1 MESVDLKKLARLLNL
16 SISTVSKALRDS
28 YDISKETKERVIALA
43 NELNYEPN
51 PHASSLRRHKSKT
64 IAVIIPEIA
73 NNFFTLA
80 INGIESIAREKG
92 YHVLIYIT
100 HEDAEKEIAF
110 IKHLHNGRVDGVL
123 ISLSSTTHDYSHIK
137 ELQGTGLPVVFFDR
151 VCEHLNTACIT
162 TDDYESSYKATQH
175 LLDKGCR
182 KIAHLMFSES
192 TSIGYKRMKG
202 YADAIHDNRVGF
214 DEKMIVRCTNNDEQD
229 YKLLER
235 SIKSK
240 RPDGIFAA
248 VERYAIL
255 CYHVCYRLQLSIPA
269 DIKLVS
275 FSNLQAAAF
284 LNPPLSTIRQPAFDI
299 GREAASILFKAVDK
313 KMFKLKQENIVINST
328 FIERDS
334 TSNSIVRETVKKK
347 SLNNFYNP

>member
-1 MESVDLKKLARLLNL
+1 MESVDLKKLAQLLNL

-43 NELNYEPN
+43 NELNYQPN
-51 PHASSLRRHKSKT
+51 PHASSLRRHKSKM
-64 IAVIIPEIA
+64 IGVIIPEIA

-80 INGIESIAREKG
+80 IDGIESIAQEKG

-100 HEDAEKEIAF
+100 HENVEKEIAF

-123 ISLSSTTHDYSHIK
+123 ISLSSSTKDYSHLK
-137 ELQGTGLPVVFFDR
+137 ELQEKGLPIVFFDR
-151 VCEHLNTACIT
+151 VYEHLNTACIT

-175 LLDKGCR
+175 LIDKGCT

-192 TSIGYKRMKG
+192 TSIGNKRMKG
-202 YADAIHDNRVGF
+202 YMDAMQNNGLAL

-229 YKLLER
+229 YKLLE
-235 SIKSK
+235 KLFKPK
-240 RPDGIFAA
+240 RPDGVFAS

-255 CYHVCYRLQLSIPA
+255 TYDICNRLKLSIPG
-269 DIKLVS
+269 DIKLIS

-299 GREAASILFKAVDK
+299 GKEAASILFKALDK
-313 KMFKLKQENIVINST
+313 KMFKLKQENIVFKSMLV
-328 FIERDS
+328 ERDS
-334 TSNSIVRETVKKK
+334 TSNRTTRKASKNKKV
-347 SLNNFYNP
+347 Y

>member
-1 MESVDLKKLARLLNL
+1 MESVDLKKLAQLLNL
-16 SISTVSKALRDS
+16 SISTVSKALSDS

-43 NELNYEPN
+43 NELNYQPN

-80 INGIESIAREKG
+80 INGIESIAQEKG

-100 HEDAEKEIAF
+100 HEDVEKEVAL

-123 ISLSSTTHDYSHIK
+123 ISLSSNTKDYSHIK
-137 ELQGTGLPVVFFDR
+137 ELQEKGLPVVFFDR
-151 VCEHLNTACIT
+151 VYEHLNTACIT

-175 LLDKGCR
+175 LVDKGCT
-182 KIAHLMFSES
+182 KIAHLMFSAN
-192 TSIGYKRMKG
+192 TSIGNKRREG
-202 YADAIHDNRVGF
+202 YVDAIQDNGLSF
-214 DEKMIVRCTNNDEQD
+214 DEKMIVHCTNNDEQD
-229 YKLLER
+229 CKLLEKLF
-235 SIKSK
+235 KSK
-240 RPDGIFAA
+240 RPDGVFAA

-255 CYHVCYRLQLSIPA
+255 CYDVCNRLKLSIPN
-269 DIKLVS
+269 DIKLIS

-299 GREAASILFKAVDK
+299 GKEAASILLKALDK
-313 KMFKLKQENIVINST
+313 KMFKLKHENIVFKST
-328 FIERDS
+328 LIERGS
-334 TSNSIVRETVKKK
+334 T
-347 SLNNFYNP
+347 L

>member
-1 MESVDLKKLARLLNL
+1 MESVDLKKLAKLLNL

-43 NELNYEPN
+43 NELNYQPN

-80 INGIESIAREKG
+80 INGIESIAQEKG

-100 HEDAEKEIAF
+100 HEDVEKEVAF

-123 ISLSSTTHDYSHIK
+123 ISLSSTTQDYSHIK
-137 ELQGTGLPVVFFDR
+137 ELQERGLPIVFFDR
-151 VCEHLNTACIT
+151 VYEHLNTACII

-175 LLDKGCR
+175 LIDKGCT
-182 KIAHLMFSES
+182 KIAHLMISES
-192 TSIGYKRMKG
+192 TSIGNKRMKG
-202 YADAIHDNRVGF
+202 YVDAIHDNGLPF
-214 DEKMIVRCTNNDEQD
+214 DEKMLVHCTNDDEQD
-229 YKLLER
+229 YKLVEQLF
-235 SIKSK
+235 KSK
-240 RPDGIFAA
+240 RPDGVFAA

-255 CYHVCYRLQLSIPA
+255 CYDVCNRLKLSIPE
-269 DIKLVS
+269 DIKLIS

-284 LNPPLSTIRQPAFDI
+284 LNPPLSTITQPAFDI
-299 GREAASILFKAVDK
+299 GKEAASILFKALDK
-313 KMFKLKQENIVINST
+313 KTFKLKQENIVFKST
-328 FIERDS
+328 LVERDS
-334 TSNSIVRETVKKK
+334 TSNGTIKKAAK
-347 SLNNFYNP
+347 NKKVFK